1 MRSLAETSG
10 FGLEGEGSRMQNRV
24 RELRSDFTVAISS
37 EQNDMTLDPS
47 IAVLRKK
54 ISEQPFLGAFSL
66 YSRGHLRKM
75 HEVLRHISVASLK
88 QNPLQVALAVDS
100 ILKLFDSLDVT
111 VKQSEA
117 ADKRIEARR
126 SS

>member
-1 MRSLAETSG
+1 
-10 FGLEGEGSRMQNRV
+10 MQNLV

-37 EQNDMTLDPS
+37 EQNDLTLDPS
-47 IAVLRKK
+47 IALLRKK

-75 HEVLRHISVASLK
+75 HEVLRHISVARLK

-100 ILKLFDSLDVT
+100 ILKLFVALETT

-117 ADKRIEARR
+117 SDKRIEAGR